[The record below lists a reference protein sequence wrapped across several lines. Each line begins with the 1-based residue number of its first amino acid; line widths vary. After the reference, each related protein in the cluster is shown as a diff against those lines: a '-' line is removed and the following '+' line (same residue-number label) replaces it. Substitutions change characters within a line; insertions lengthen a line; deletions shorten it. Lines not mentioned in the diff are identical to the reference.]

1 MKEIIYIDCFSGISG
16 DMMVGALLDLGVDI
30 DFLRNELR
38 KLDIGGYGYNLT
50 FSEVKRGS
58 FRAKKLNVEVTE
70 PQSARNYR
78 DIKKMIGKSRLDKEV
93 KEISGNIFQKVAEA
107 EAVVHGYEVDKV
119 HFHEVGAVD
128 SIIDITG
135 TAVCLNELK
144 IDLFYSNRVPTGKGF
159 VNCAH
164 GKLPVPA
171 PATLEI
177 LKGIPAYGGDF
188 DFEVTTPTGAAI
200 IKALVAGSGDIP
212 FMKIKKIGYGAGS
225 NENKKVPNVLRL
237 LKGTMEEEHYL
248 NEESLILLSSNIDD
262 SSPEIMG
269 YLMGKLFK
277 NEALDA
283 WIEPIYMKK
292 TRPAFKINVLC
303 ERKKEQEMIEII
315 LMESTTLGV
324 RSEHIKRFSIIRK
337 VKTARLSY
345 GEVKVKVGILGDRE
359 INISP
364 EFESCKKLAQKTGR
378 PLKEIYHDAV
388 VFFSRR

>member
-38 KLDIGGYGYNLT
+38 KLDIGGYNLT

-58 FRAKKLNVEVTE
+58 FRAKKFNVEVTE
-70 PQSARNYR
+70 LQSARNYR
-78 DIKKMIGKSRLDKEV
+78 DIKKMIDKSRLDKEV

-107 EAVVHGYEVDKV
+107 EALVHGYEVDKV

-128 SIIDITG
+128 SIVDITG
-135 TAVCLNELK
+135 TAVCLNKLK
-144 IDLFYSNRVPTGKGF
+144 IDIFYSNRVPTGKGF

-171 PATLEI
+171 PATMEI

-200 IKALVAGSGDIP
+200 IKALVAGFGDIP

-269 YLMGKLFK
+269 YLMEKLFE

-303 ERKKEQEMIEII
+303 ERKKEQEMIKII

-324 RSEHIKRFSIIRK
+324 RSEHVKRFSIIRK

-345 GEVKVKVGILGDRE
+345 GEVKVKVGILKDRE

-364 EFESCKKLAQKTGR
+364 EFESCKKLAQKTGK

-388 VFFSRR
+388 LFFSRR